1 MSIVR
6 SHSIDESAL
15 PQVQKNVLKRHVRMR
30 YHFMVLPVSATLC
43 GHCASAGERLCAAAP
58 KKAARFP
65 AEGRRKDN
73 GKAPT
78 EMKIPAESRRMS

>member
-43 GHCASAGERLCAAAP
+43 GAL
-58 KKAARFP
+58 RFCGGKTMCGGAEKGRPVPCRRP
-65 AEGRRKDN
+65 A
-73 GKAPT
+73 
-78 EMKIPAESRRMS
+78 

>member
-1 MSIVR
+1 
-6 SHSIDESAL
+6 
-15 PQVQKNVLKRHVRMR
+15 
-30 YHFMVLPVSATLC
+30 MVLPVSATLC
-43 GHCASAGERLCAAAP
+43 GHCASAGERLCAAA